1 MNIFDIIIFAV
12 VTVGFILGFKDGF
25 VRKIIG
31 LIGFGLAIFLA
42 IKFSDFAGNFIEKL
56 FGIEFYLSEIIGG
69 VFIFLLM
76 IFITSVLKRI
86 VHPFDKIN
94 NLLNQIIGGVVGI
107 IQILYFLSAV
117 LFLLNVFNVPSKKVI
132 DNSVF
137 YGPVYNIIPSTIDL
151 IKNYTPETK
160 KIIKEYINDKDTLK

>member
-1 MNIFDIIIFAV
+1 MNILDVIIFAIV
-12 VTVGFILGFKDGF
+12 AVGFILGFKDGF

-42 IKFSDFAGNFIEKL
+42 IKFSDFTGRYIEGL

-69 VFIFLLM
+69 ILIFLL
-76 IFITSVLKRI
+76 IVFITSVMKRV

-94 NLLNQIIGGVVGI
+94 NMFNQIIGGIVGI

-117 LFLLNVFNVPSKKVI
+117 LFLLNIFNFPSK
-132 DNSVF
+132 NLTEGSVF
-137 YGPVYNIIPSTIDL
+137 YKPVYSIIPSTIDI
-151 IKNYTPETK
+151 IKSYTPETK
-160 KIIKEYINDKDTLK
+160 KIIKEYINDKDSVK

>member
-1 MNIFDIIIFAV
+1 
-12 VTVGFILGFKDGF
+12 
-25 VRKIIG
+25 
-31 LIGFGLAIFLA
+31 
-42 IKFSDFAGNFIEKL
+42 
-56 FGIEFYLSEIIGG
+56 
-69 VFIFLLM
+69 M

-107 IQILYFLSAV
+107 IQILFFLSAV
-117 LFLLNVFNVPSKKVI
+117 LFLLNAFSVPSKKVK